1 MKKSDTRFIVYLVKI
16 LKGVWFEKKCGV
28 FSIYFQLFVGP
39 TTKNTSLVV
48 FCTQF
53 SFSAFKKQHT
63 MFGRFHFL
71 ENEYRGIFVKKT
83 NFMGPTN
90 SKLSYQKLSLS
101 QWWWWSIDESDPWL
115 MLTGSGLFL
124 GVVVFLWIGL
134 LKWLWWLF
142 VLRHI

>member
-16 LKGVWFEKKCGV
+16 LKGVWFEKKCGI
-28 FSIYFQLFVGP
+28 FNIYFQLFVGP

-83 NFMGPTN
+83 ISWVPLTV
-90 SKLSYQKLSLS
+90 SCPIKSSLSLNDGGGQS
-101 QWWWWSIDESDPWL
+101 MRVIHGWCSLVVDSFWVWWFFC
-115 MLTGSGLFL
+115 GLVCWN
-124 GVVVFLWIGL
+124 GYGGC
-134 LKWLWWLF
+134 LF
-142 VLRHI
+142 

>member
-1 MKKSDTRFIVYLVKI
+1 MFGLR
-16 LKGVWFEKKCGV
+16 
-28 FSIYFQLFVGP
+28 
-39 TTKNTSLVV
+39 KNVV
-48 FCTQF
+48 FLVFIFSFLWDLPQKTLVCLCVLYSVFILSIQKTTYYCWAF
-53 SFSAFKKQHT
+53 SFSWKWISWH
-63 MFGRFHFL
+63 FH
-71 ENEYRGIFVKKT
+71 KKT

-101 QWWWWSIDESDPWL
+101 QWWWWSINESVLWL
-115 MLTGSGLFL
+115 MHTSSGLFF

>member
-1 MKKSDTRFIVYLVKI
+1 MFGLR
-16 LKGVWFEKKCGV
+16 
-28 FSIYFQLFVGP
+28 
-39 TTKNTSLVV
+39 KNVV
-48 FCTQF
+48 FLVFIFSFLWDLPQKTLVCLCVLYSLFILSIQKTTYYFWAF
-53 SFSAFKKQHT
+53 SFSWKWISWH
-63 MFGRFHFL
+63 FH
-71 ENEYRGIFVKKT
+71 KKT

-101 QWWWWSIDESDPWL
+101 LSLSLSQWWWWSINESVLWL
-115 MLTGSGLFL
+115 MLTSSGLFF

>member
-1 MKKSDTRFIVYLVKI
+1 MFGLRKNV
-16 LKGVWFEKKCGV
+16 V
-28 FSIYFQLFVGP
+28 FSVFIFSFLWDPPQ
-39 TTKNTSLVV
+39 KNTSLVV